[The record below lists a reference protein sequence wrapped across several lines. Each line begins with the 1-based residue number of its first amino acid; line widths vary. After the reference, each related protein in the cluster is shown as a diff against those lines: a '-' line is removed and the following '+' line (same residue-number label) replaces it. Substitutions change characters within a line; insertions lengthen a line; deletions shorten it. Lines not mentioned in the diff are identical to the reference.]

1 MRLIGNKTKLLGQI
15 EGFLAE
21 RGVHEGSF
29 LDVFAGTA
37 SVGRH
42 FRRLGFTVHTNDLLA
57 ASYAR
62 QRATVT
68 LGRCP
73 RLKGVLELPE
83 VQTFLASDPG
93 RAALDACV
101 APTGAPKDLR
111 RVVAFLN
118 AGLAPRSGFM
128 SEHYAEGGRGGRLF
142 FSRENG
148 ARIDAVHDRLCAWRE
163 ARVLD
168 EDGFFLLLS
177 ALLDAADRVANISG
191 TYGAFLKKLQ
201 KSATDPL
208 TLKVPELEPSLPRGV
223 AHRRDANQLVRELRV
238 DVIYMDPPYNQRQY
252 VKNYHVL
259 EVLAELHEVTD
270 RAAYAQGIYGKTGLR
285 EFPQRLSAYCRRGR
299 GICREAF
306 RDLVH
311 GAQAEHL
318 VISYSE
324 EGILSR
330 EDIGSALAEA
340 CGQRRYDYAR
350 DHATIDYKRFRS
362 DGDDAR
368 SYRVLDGRA
377 RDQVHEWLF
386 YARKPRR
393 LLRKAG

>member
-15 EGFLAE
+15 EGFLAK
-21 RGVHEGSF
+21 RRVHSGTF

-57 ASYAR
+57 ASYAH
-62 QRATVT
+62 QRATIA
-68 LGRCP
+68 LERCP
-73 RLKGVLELPE
+73 RVGKVLKDPDVVG
-83 VQTFLASDPG
+83 FLASDAG
-93 RAALDACV
+93 RAAV
-101 APTGAPKDLR
+101 EGTRAPDGAPPALR
-111 RVVAFLN
+111 KVIAFLN
-118 AGLAPRSGFM
+118 AGVSPRAGFM
-128 SEHYAEGGRGGRLF
+128 SEHYAEGGRGERLF

-148 ARIDAVHDRLCAWRE
+148 ARIDAVHGQLCAWKRDG
-163 ARVLD
+163 RLS

-191 TYGAFLKKLQ
+191 TYGAFLKSLQ
-201 KSATDPL
+201 KSARDPL
-208 TLKVPELEPSLPRGV
+208 TLRVPELEQGPRGV
-223 AHRRDANQLVRELRV
+223 AHRRDANELVRELRV
-238 DVIYMDPPYNQRQY
+238 DVAYMDPPYNQRQY
-252 VKNYHVL
+252 VKNYHVM
-259 EVLAELHEVTD
+259 EVLAELHEVED
-270 RAAYAQGIYGKTGLR
+270 RGAYAEGIYGKTGLR
-285 EFPQRLSAYCRRGR
+285 AFPQRLSAYCRKGR
-299 GICREAF
+299 GVCREAF

-311 GAQAEHL
+311 SAQAEHL

-350 DHATIDYKRFRS
+350 NHTTIDYKRFRS
-362 DGDDAR
+362 DADKAR
-368 SYRVLDGRA
+368 SYRVLEGRK

-386 YARKPRR
+386 YARKPQRM
-393 LLRKAG
+393 LRKAG

>member
-21 RGVHEGSF
+21 RRVRSGTF

-37 SVGRH
+37 SVGQH

-57 ASYAR
+57 ASYVR
-62 QRATVT
+62 QRATVA

-73 RLKGVLELPE
+73 RLSAVVKTPE
-83 VQTFLASDPG
+83 VRAFCASAPG
-93 RAALDACV
+93 EAALARTP
-101 APTGAPKDLR
+101 APDGASADLR
-111 RVVAFLN
+111 RVVAYLN
-118 AGLAPRSGFM
+118 AGLRPRPGFM
-128 SEHYAEGGRGGRLF
+128 SEHYAEGGRGERLF
-142 FSRENG
+142 FSRANG
-148 ARIDAVHDRLCAWRE
+148 AKLDAVHDQLCAWR
-163 ARVLD
+163 AGGALGD
-168 EDGFFLLLS
+168 DGFYLLLS

-191 TYGAFLKKLQ
+191 TYGAFLKALQ
-201 KSATDPL
+201 RSAREPL
-208 TLKVPELEPSLPRGV
+208 TLKVPELEPGLPQGV
-223 AHRRDANQLVRELRV
+223 AHRADANELVRELRV
-238 DVIYMDPPYNQRQY
+238 DVAYMDPPYNQRQY

-270 RAAYAQGIYGKTGLR
+270 RAAYAEGIYGKTGLR
-285 EFPQRLSAYCRRGR
+285 AFPQRLSAYCRKGR
-299 GICREAF
+299 GVCREAF

-311 GAQAEHL
+311 SAQAEHL

-340 CGQRRYDYAR
+340 CGQRSYDYAR
-350 DHATIDYKRFRS
+350 NHTTIDYKRFRS
-362 DGDDAR
+362 DGDAAR
-368 SYRVLDGRA
+368 SYRVLDGRK

-393 LLRKAG
+393 MLRKAG

>member
-21 RGVHEGSF
+21 RRVRSGTF

-42 FRRLGFTVHTNDLLA
+42 FRSLGFTVHTNDLLA
-57 ASYAR
+57 ASYAH
-62 QRATVT
+62 QRATIA
-68 LGRCP
+68 LERCP
-73 RLKGVLELPE
+73 RLSKVLKDPAL
-83 VQTFLASDPG
+83 VGFLAGDAG
-93 RAALDACV
+93 RAALEGTRAPDDASPALKKV
-101 APTGAPKDLR
+101 I
-111 RVVAFLN
+111 AFLN
-118 AGLAPRSGFM
+118 AGVAPRAGFM
-128 SEHYAEGGRGGRLF
+128 SEHYAEGGRGERLF

-148 ARIDAVHDRLCAWRE
+148 ARIDAVHGQLCAWKRDG
-163 ARVLD
+163 RLT

-191 TYGAFLKKLQ
+191 TYGAFLKNLQ
-201 KSATDPL
+201 KSAREPL
-208 TLKVPELEPSLPRGV
+208 TLRVPELEQGPRGV
-223 AHRRDANQLVRELRV
+223 AHRRDANELVRELRV
-238 DVIYMDPPYNQRQY
+238 DVAYMDPPYNQRQY
-252 VKNYHVL
+252 VKNYHVM
-259 EVLAELHEVTD
+259 EVLAELHEVED
-270 RAAYAQGIYGKTGLR
+270 RAAYAEGIYGKTGLR
-285 EFPQRLSAYCRRGR
+285 KFPQRLSAYCRKGR
-299 GICREAF
+299 GVCREAF

-311 GAQAEHL
+311 SAQAEHL

-350 DHATIDYKRFRS
+350 NHTTIDYKRFRS
-362 DGDDAR
+362 DADKAR
-368 SYRVLDGRA
+368 SYRVLEGRK

-393 LLRKAG
+393 MLRKAG